1 MSPMD
6 VNNKIKEQSKL
17 RITLKANNVQT
28 KHHLANVNQL
38 QVKTI
43 QGVSVIFLQQMA
55 NLLEVRASL
64 TLFS

>member
-1 MSPMD
+1 MIRC
-6 VNNKIKEQSKL
+6 KSKAI
-17 RITLKANNVQT
+17 RIILKANNV
-28 KHHLANVNQL
+28 KKIHYLAHIDEL

-43 QGVSVIFLQQMA
+43 QGVSVILLQQMA